1 MKRYLLII
9 GGFISLFLGI
19 LGIALPV
26 LPTTPF
32 LLLSATCFMNSSK
45 TLYTWVINHK
55 VFGSYIENYIKF
67 RAISLKSKVISIAF
81 LWCMILS
88 SAFFF
93 VSNFKTRILLI
104 FIATAVTSHIL
115 MIKTLTEEMIL
126 EKEKY
131 EENRS

>member
-1 MKRYLLII
+1 MIMKRYLLII

-67 RAISLKSKVISIAF
+67 RAISLKSFTLKVAF
-81 LWCMILS
+81 LSVAMMRL
-88 SAFFF
+88 
-93 VSNFKTRILLI
+93 
-104 FIATAVTSHIL
+104 
-115 MIKTLTEEMIL
+115 
-126 EKEKY
+126 
-131 EENRS
+131 